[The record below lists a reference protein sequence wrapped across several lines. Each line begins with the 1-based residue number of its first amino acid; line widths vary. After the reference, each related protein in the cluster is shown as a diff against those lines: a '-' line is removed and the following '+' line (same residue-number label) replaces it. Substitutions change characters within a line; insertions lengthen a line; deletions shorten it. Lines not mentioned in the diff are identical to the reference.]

1 MQGYWGLAV
10 RNTPENGG
18 RRELKTKHG
27 LRVLGVG
34 PVGGRVRRRGDGG
47 HWASDGRRRVSGW
60 GRGGAGPRGVRR
72 GACVGP
78 MRQALLGG

>member
-1 MQGYWGLAV
+1 MQGYWGLEV

-27 LRVLGVG
+27 KVGLRVLGVG
-34 PVGGRVRRRGDGG
+34 PAGGRGRRRGDGG
-47 HWASDGRRRVSGW
+47 HQTGDAGCRDGD
-60 GRGGAGPRGVRR
+60 GGRGVRR